1 MFALPSVAYGAS
13 VLLSWMRARMVLVL
27 EFPAAEC
34 WVGSCDSM
42 ARRLRKT
49 LSWSEVGRLHF
60 KEWTGFALD
69 VRLGSGHERQ

>member
-42 ARRLRKT
+42 AP
-49 LSWSEVGRLHF
+49 
-60 KEWTGFALD
+60 ALAED
-69 VRLGSGHERQ
+69 AFVE